1 MTLISAPSDRETL
14 RVWAHSWPFSNLRV
28 FCGIHSDEIILKSE
42 RLWTKARSHPYI
54 SKPDSDFEAEVIG
67 IPV

>member
-14 RVWAHSWPFSNLRV
+14 CVWVHSWPFSNLRV
-28 FCGIHSDEIILKSE
+28 LYSIHSDEIILKSE
-42 RLWTKARSHPYI
+42 RSWTKARSHPYI
-54 SKPDSDFEAEVIG
+54 SKPDSDFGAEVIG